1 MKFFNLENCFL
12 ERAMIVSIPFCA
24 IFSIFFLDFF
34 LLFLSISFVIRSFKE
49 KNYQYYLSKFFLIF
63 IIFYFYIL
71 IRYLLRDHSY
81 SSFSSVVFYF
91 RYGFYVIA
99 LSYFFN
105 KIKNLENFFLNSI
118 LVSVSLL
125 LFDSFIQ
132 FIFGTNIIGYEIVDK
147 NRLSSFFGDESIL
160 GSYLLKFLPF
170 LYLIITKNLNN
181 KKIFVFTLFL
191 IAFSDIII
199 FLSGERASFILMVLL
214 TIYFIFMFKNLRLIR
229 IVLFSVTT
237 IIIVSIFFN
246 SDPVSK
252 RYLKTVKEIVK
263 NDDYVNNLILDKSL
277 IDTKYYIISPTHHNY
292 FLTALNMFKDNK
304 IFGQGP
310 RSYRYLCDDD
320 NFKINKYSCST
331 HPHNYYMQILAEL
344 GLIGFIFLMLFYL
357 YICYRIILIIVS
369 KEPKNNSYMI
379 CILSFFLINLWP
391 LTSTGNFFNNW
402 ISILI
407 YLPISFYLLN
417 LKINDK

>member
-229 IVLFSVTT
+229 IVLFGVTS

-407 YLPISFYLLN
+407 YLPFSFFLLD
-417 LKINDK
+417 DKKR

>member
-229 IVLFSVTT
+229 IVLFGVTT

-277 IDTKYYIISPTHHNY
+277 IDTKYYIISPTPHNY

-344 GLIGFIFLMLFYL
+344 GLIAFIFLILFYL
-357 YICYRIILIIVS
+357 YICYRIILILVS
-369 KEPKNNSYMI
+369 KAPKNNSYMI

-407 YLPISFYLLN
+407 YLPFSFFLLD
-417 LKINDK
+417 DKKR

>member
-237 IIIVSIFFN
+237 IIIASIFFN
-246 SDPVSK
+246 SEPVSK

-407 YLPISFYLLN
+407 YLPFSFFLLD
-417 LKINDK
+417 DKKR

>member
-229 IVLFSVTT
+229 IVLFGVTT

-407 YLPISFYLLN
+407 YLPFSFFLLD
-417 LKINDK
+417 DKKR